1 MATFHL
7 ELDKRVKLKNNKYNL
22 SVRLGMG
29 NDIMYLKIIPMTE
42 DQFTKVF
49 VKKIGDP
56 KSIKFRDE
64 CNQFLSKC
72 ESIYAEM
79 KPFNKKE
86 YRKLVSGKED
96 ENEISTVSLLL
107 NDL

>member
-42 DQFTKVF
+42 DQYQE
-49 VKKIGDP
+49 G
-56 KSIKFRDE
+56 
-64 CNQFLSKC
+64 LC
-72 ESIYAEM
+72 E
-79 KPFNKKE
+79 
-86 YRKLVSGKED
+86 ED
-96 ENEISTVSLLL
+96 RGS
-107 NDL
+107 